1 MIKLLAIDMDGTCLN
16 SRSRITPAVLQA
28 LTAAHDAGIQI
39 VPTTGRAL
47 CCLPHQLVAH
57 PELYRYAIT
66 SNGARVTD
74 LTYHRTIFR
83 AEIPRTMA
91 LELMDQ
97 LKTAHIGRTAHIDHQ
112 YLVEGNPLHAM
123 GRMVYGKDA
132 NTSRC
137 IPDLAQ
143 EMNSLDLDVEEL
155 QFFFLGRNGRQAVTS
170 VLARFPDLCGAYSGL
185 YVEIFHASASKG
197 SGLGA
202 LVSHLGL
209 EQEEVACIGD
219 GENDH
224 PMFQV
229 AGLRF
234 AMGNAVDSL
243 KAAADVVLPSNRADG
258 VAMAIQSHILPQNAR
273 SVR

>member
-16 SRSRITPAVLQA
+16 QRSRITPAVLQA
-28 LTAAHDAGIQI
+28 LTAAHASGVEI

-74 LTYHRTIFR
+74 LSDHSTLFR
-83 AEIPRTMA
+83 AEIPENMA
-91 LELMDQ
+91 LELTKS
-97 LKTAHIGRTAHIDHQ
+97 LLGAHIGRTAHIDHQ
-112 YLVEGNPLHAM
+112 YLVEGHPLHAM

-137 IPDLAQ
+137 IPDLA
-143 EMNSLDLDVEEL
+143 EEIKTEKRDVEEL
-155 QFFFLGRNGRQAVTS
+155 QFFFFSKKTRQAVS
-170 VLARFPDLCGAYSGL
+170 DALKRFPELCGAYSGV
-185 YVEIFHASASKG
+185 YVEIFHKTASKG
-197 SGLGA
+197 SGLAA
-202 LVSHLGL
+202 LVEQLGL
-209 EQEEVACIGD
+209 RKEEVACIGD

-224 PMFQV
+224 PMFQA
-229 AGLRF
+229 AGQRF

-243 KAAADVVLPSNRADG
+243 KAAADVVLPSNREDG
-258 VAMAIQSHILPQNAR
+258 VAAAINDHILHK
-273 SVR
+273 

>member
-74 LTYHRTIFR
+74 LTDNRTIFR

-112 YLVEGNPLHAM
+112 YLVEGHPLHAM

-143 EMNSLDLDVEEL
+143 EMKVLDLDVEEL
-155 QFFFLGRNGRQAVTS
+155 QFFFLGRNSRQAVTS

-224 PMFQV
+224 PMFQA

-243 KAAADVVLPSNRADG
+243 KAAADVVLPSNRANG

>member
-16 SRSRITPAVLQA
+16 SRSRITPDVLQA

-74 LTYHRTIFR
+74 LTDNRTIFR

-112 YLVEGNPLHAM
+112 YLVEGHPLHAM

-143 EMNSLDLDVEEL
+143 EMKALDLDVEEL
-155 QFFFLGRNGRQAVTS
+155 QFFFLGRNSRQAVTL

-224 PMFQV
+224 PMFQA

-243 KAAADVVLPSNRADG
+243 KAAADVVLPSNRANG

>member
-16 SRSRITPAVLQA
+16 SRSRITPDVLQA

-74 LTYHRTIFR
+74 LTDNRTIFR

-112 YLVEGNPLHAM
+112 YLVEGHPLHAM

-132 NTSRC
+132 DISRC

-143 EMNSLDLDVEEL
+143 EMKALDLDVEEL
-155 QFFFLGRNGRQAVTS
+155 QFFFLGRNSRQAVTS

-224 PMFQV
+224 PMFQA

-243 KAAADVVLPSNRADG
+243 KAAADVVLPSNRANG

>member
-16 SRSRITPAVLQA
+16 SRSRITPDVLQA

-74 LTYHRTIFR
+74 LTDNRTIFR

-112 YLVEGNPLHAM
+112 YLVEGHPLHDM

-143 EMNSLDLDVEEL
+143 EMKALDLDVEEL
-155 QFFFLGRNGRQAVTS
+155 QFFFLGRNSRQAVTS

-224 PMFQV
+224 PMFQA

-243 KAAADVVLPSNRADG
+243 KAAADVVLPSNRANG

>member
-74 LTYHRTIFR
+74 LTDNRTIFR

-97 LKTAHIGRTAHIDHQ
+97 LKTSHIGRTAHIDHQ
-112 YLVEGNPLHAM
+112 YLVEGHPLHTM

-143 EMNSLDLDVEEL
+143 EIKVLDLDVDEL
-155 QFFFLGRNGRQAVTS
+155 QFFFLGRNSRQAVS
-170 VLARFPDLCGAYSGL
+170 SALARFPDLCGAYSGL

-224 PMFQV
+224 PMFQA

-258 VAMAIQSHILPQNAR
+258 VAMAVQSHILPQNAR

>member
-16 SRSRITPAVLQA
+16 SRSRITPDVLQA

-74 LTYHRTIFR
+74 LTDNRTIFR

-112 YLVEGNPLHAM
+112 CLVEGHPLHAM

-132 NTSRC
+132 DTSRC

-143 EMNSLDLDVEEL
+143 EMKALDLDVEEL
-155 QFFFLGRNGRQAVTS
+155 QFFFLGRNSRQAVTS

-224 PMFQV
+224 PMFQA

-243 KAAADVVLPSNRADG
+243 KAAADVVLPSNRANG

>member
-28 LTAAHDAGIQI
+28 LIAAHDAGIQI

-57 PELYRYAIT
+57 PELYHYAIT

-74 LTYHRTIFR
+74 LTDNRTIFR
-83 AEIPRTMA
+83 AEIPRAMA

-112 YLVEGNPLHAM
+112 YLVEGHPLHAM

-143 EMNSLDLDVEEL
+143 EMKALGLDVEEL
-155 QFFFLGRNGRQAVTS
+155 QFFFLGRNSRQAVTS
-170 VLARFPDLCGAYSGL
+170 VLARFPDLCSAYSGL

-209 EQEEVACIGD
+209 GKEEVACIGD

-224 PMFQV
+224 PMFQA

>member
-16 SRSRITPAVLQA
+16 SRSRITPDVLQA

-74 LTYHRTIFR
+74 LTDNRTIFR

-112 YLVEGNPLHAM
+112 YLVEGHPLHAM

-132 NTSRC
+132 DISRC

-143 EMNSLDLDVEEL
+143 EMKALDLDVEEL
-155 QFFFLGRNGRQAVTS
+155 QFFFLGRNSRQAVTS
-170 VLARFPDLCGAYSGL
+170 V
-185 YVEIFHASASKG
+185 
-197 SGLGA
+197 
-202 LVSHLGL
+202 
-209 EQEEVACIGD
+209 
-219 GENDH
+219 
-224 PMFQV
+224 
-229 AGLRF
+229 
-234 AMGNAVDSL
+234 
-243 KAAADVVLPSNRADG
+243 
-258 VAMAIQSHILPQNAR
+258 
-273 SVR
+273 